1 MKLKS
6 VRFGRIAI
14 SMIAFGLGGI
24 IIIGGGFYR
33 KTLANEAPSF
43 RASFEK
49 ENETFKEFVYDIDSQ
64 GLPKRLVQPGK
75 ISVSTGHGGGIVNKT
90 GKAILVNVRTE
101 GLPGKVELESTNPAF
116 DQKSKR
122 FVKPI
127 KPGEALS
134 LGVDLEIPRSLLSKN
149 RIIGQGSVIF
159 EDANDGTVLG
169 TLPVK
174 IINSAVEE

>member
-1 MKLKS
+1 MYLKNA
-6 VRFGRIAI
+6 RLGRIAI
-14 SMIAFGLGGI
+14 STIAFGLGGL
-24 IIIGGGFYR
+24 IIIGAGFYR

-43 RASFEK
+43 KASFEK
-49 ENETFKEFVYDIDSQ
+49 GNETFKEFVYDINDQ
-64 GLPKRLVQPGK
+64 GLPKRLVQLGK

-101 GLPGKVELESTNPAF
+101 GLPGEAEVESTNPAF
-116 DQKSKR
+116 DKKSKR

-127 KPGEALS
+127 KSGETLS
-134 LGVDLEIPRSLLSKN
+134 IGVVLDIPRSLLSKN

-159 EDANDGTVLG
+159 ENAIDGTVLG
-169 TLPVK
+169 TLPIK